1 MNNYMNDCVL
11 KGDIIYFK
19 NKNLVS
25 ENPNSYLVCI
35 DGKSEGVYKTLPSKY
50 KKLKLYD
57 YSGKLIIPGLI
68 DMHLHPPQ
76 YSFIGLHMDLKLL
89 DWLSKYTFPEEAK
102 YEKIEY
108 AKKAYDIFIKD
119 MKYMPTTRFSMFAT
133 IHNEATLYLMQKLD
147 KIGFKGYVGKVNM
160 DRNSPKIL
168 IEKTKKSIEDT
179 IEYIEKSS
187 KFKNIKPI
195 ITPRFV
201 PSCSDELMSGLSN
214 IVKKYKVPVQS
225 HLSEN
230 LSEIEWVKELSKTK
244 NYEEAYDKY
253 DMLGTVTNTIMAH
266 YVWPDEEGIKLVKGR
281 KVWIAHSPSSNRNLA
296 SGIAPISRYLK
307 EGIKV
312 GLATDVSGGSYL
324 SMFRAMEDA
333 ITSSKIRE
341 LLVEKNDKFDNNVN
355 IKQAFY
361 LATLGGG
368 EFFGKVGSF
377 KNGYEFDAIV
387 LDESKIPT
395 VLMDKLSLI
404 ERFERFVYRPCDK
417 VIAKFI
423 AGKKVV

>member
-1 MNNYMNDCVL
+1 MNNFIL
-11 KGDIIYFK
+11 KGDILYS
-19 NKNLVS
+19 KNLNTIS
-25 ENPNSYLVCI
+25 QHENSYLVCI
-35 DGKSEGVYKTLPSKY
+35 DGKSVGVFKKLPSKY

-68 DMHLHPPQ
+68 DMHLHAPQ

-89 DWLSKYTFPEEAK
+89 DWLNKYTFPEEAK
-102 YEKIEY
+102 YKKLEY
-108 AKKAYDIFIKD
+108 AKKAYDIFVNDI
-119 MKYMPTTRFSMFAT
+119 KYMPTTRFSIFAT
-133 IHNEATLYLMQKLD
+133 IHNEASIYLAKKLD
-147 KIGFKGYVGKVNM
+147 KLGFKGYVGKVNM
-160 DRNSPKIL
+160 DRNSPKFL
-168 IEKTKKSIEDT
+168 CESANKSINDT
-179 IEYIEKSS
+179 IEYIEEVSTL
-187 KFKNIKPI
+187 KNIKPI
-195 ITPRFV
+195 VTPRFI
-201 PSCSDELMSGLSN
+201 PSCSDELMRGLSD
-214 IVKKYKVPVQS
+214 IVKVYNLPVQS

-253 DMLGTVTNTIMAH
+253 NMLGTVSNTVMAH
-266 YVWPDEEGIKLVKGR
+266 YVWPDEKGIELVKNR

-307 EGIKV
+307 EDIKV

-333 ITSSKIRE
+333 ITASKIRE
-341 LLVEKNDKFDNNVN
+341 LLVEKNDKFDNNLN
-355 IKQAFY
+355 IKQALY
-361 LATLGGG
+361 IATLGGG
-368 EFFGKVGSF
+368 KFFGKVGSF
-377 KNGYEFDAIV
+377 EKDYEFDAIV
-387 LDESKIPT
+387 LDESKIKT
-395 VLMDKLSLI
+395 VLMDKLSII

>member
-1 MNNYMNDCVL
+1 MNNFVL
-11 KGDIIYFK
+11 KGDIIYSK

-57 YSGKLIIPGLI
+57 YTGKLIIPGLI
-68 DMHLHPPQ
+68 DLHLHAPQ

-89 DWLSKYTFPEEAK
+89 DWLNKYTFPEESK
-102 YEKIEY
+102 YKNIEY

-119 MKYMPTTRFSMFAT
+119 IKYMPTTRFSMFAT

-179 IEYIEKSS
+179 IDYIDKSS
-187 KFKNIKPI
+187 KLKNIKPI
-195 ITPRFV
+195 ITPRFI
-201 PSCSDELMSGLSN
+201 PSCTDELMSGLSD
-214 IVKKYKVPVQS
+214 IVKEYKIPVQS

-230 LSEIEWVKELSKTK
+230 LSEIEWVKELSKCKT
-244 NYEEAYDKY
+244 YEEAYDKF

-307 EGIKV
+307 EDIKV

-333 ITSSKIRE
+333 ITASKTRE
-341 LLVEKNDKFDNNVN
+341 LFVDKNTIIKNNVTIN
-355 IKQAFY
+355 QAFY

-417 VIAKFI
+417 VLAKFI
-423 AGKKVV
+423 AGKKII

>member
-1 MNNYMNDCVL
+1 MYNFVL
-11 KGDIIYFK
+11 KGDIIYSK

-57 YSGKLIIPGLI
+57 YTGKLIIPGLI
-68 DMHLHPPQ
+68 DLHLHAPQ

-89 DWLSKYTFPEEAK
+89 DWLNKYTFPEESK
-102 YEKIEY
+102 YKNIEY

-119 MKYMPTTRFSMFAT
+119 IKYMPTTRFSMFAT

-179 IEYIEKSS
+179 IDYINKSS
-187 KFKNIKPI
+187 KLKNIKPI
-195 ITPRFV
+195 ITPRFI
-201 PSCSDELMSGLSN
+201 PSCTDELMSGLSD
-214 IVKKYKVPVQS
+214 IVKEYKIPVQS

-230 LSEIEWVKELSKTK
+230 LSEIEWVKELSKCKT
-244 NYEEAYDKY
+244 YEEAYDKF

-307 EGIKV
+307 EDIKV

-333 ITSSKIRE
+333 ITASKTRE
-341 LLVEKNDKFDNNVN
+341 LFVDKNTIIKNNVTIN
-355 IKQAFY
+355 QAFY

-417 VIAKFI
+417 VLAKFI
-423 AGKKVV
+423 AGKKII

>member
-1 MNNYMNDCVL
+1 MYNFVL
-11 KGDIIYFK
+11 KGDIIYSK

-57 YSGKLIIPGLI
+57 YTGKLIIPGLI
-68 DMHLHPPQ
+68 DLHLHAPQ

-89 DWLSKYTFPEEAK
+89 DWLNKYTFPEESK
-102 YEKIEY
+102 YKNIEY

-119 MKYMPTTRFSMFAT
+119 IKYMPTTRFSIFAT

-179 IEYIEKSS
+179 IDYIDKSS
-187 KFKNIKPI
+187 KFKNIRPI
-195 ITPRFV
+195 ITPRFI
-201 PSCSDELMSGLSN
+201 PSCTDELMSGLSN
-214 IVKKYKVPVQS
+214 IVKEYKIPVQS

-230 LSEIEWVKELSKTK
+230 LSEIEWVKELSKCKT
-244 NYEEAYDKY
+244 YEEAYDKF

-307 EGIKV
+307 EDIKV

-333 ITSSKIRE
+333 ITASKTRE
-341 LLVEKNDKFDNNVN
+341 LFVDKNTIIKNNVTIN
-355 IKQAFY
+355 QAFY

-417 VIAKFI
+417 VLAKFI
-423 AGKKVV
+423 AGKKII